1 MGVDI
6 DEIVWNLTY
15 STELFNWPDFGFW
28 TPSKYDNVSK
38 HSTPYIKFSRV
49 FSHAYAFEK
58 SNKDKHL
65 VDVFEIEWNIGLNT
79 FHVLFR
85 VFYVWI
91 NRDLIRFWS
100 K

>member
-1 MGVDI
+1 MGGEIAEI
-6 DEIVWNLTY
+6 DSNLTDLA
-15 STELFNWPDFGFW
+15 ELFSWLDFVIELPGNMTTFRL
-28 TPSKYDNVSK
+28 
-38 HSTPYIKFSRV
+38 RV